1 MPREPSPERYRH
13 EGDTTLV
20 ELHLRSVEQL
30 FDLKDPAPFHERD
43 LDDDAVAYLLAAM
56 EDVRREPKIEVRFM
70 FASDK
75 QQSKLPPEELE
86 SSIRAHFRYERGRE
100 QRKILTT
107 RRQGQ
112 VTLLIALVLLALSL
126 GAAAQLERY
135 AQTHTGWK
143 VVREG
148 LTIFGWVV
156 LWNPV
161 DALLFGWIAPWQ
173 RARLFERIEKAPYR
187 FEWGVALPESS
198 ATLGSTIP

>member
-1 MPREPSPERYRH
+1 MPREPSPERYRQD
-13 EGDTTLV
+13 GDTTLV

-56 EDVRREPKIEVRFM
+56 EDVRRVKKIEVVFL
-70 FASDK
+70 FASDRE
-75 QQSKLPPEELE
+75 QSKLPADELE
-86 SSIRAHFRYERGRE
+86 ASIRAHFRYERERE
-100 QRKILTT
+100 RRTIATT

-112 VTLLIALVLLALSL
+112 LTLVVALVLLALSL
-126 GAAAQLERY
+126 TIAAQLESY
-135 AQTHTGWK
+135 ANAHTGWK

-161 DALLFGWIAPWQ
+161 DALIFGWIAPWQ
-173 RARLFERIEKAPYR
+173 RAKLFARIEAAPYR
-187 FEWGVALPESS
+187 FEWGVPLRALS
-198 ATLGSTIP
+198 AKDGGSMR